1 MADVLQKVISGND
14 YKNGTVVVSV
24 GTLGII
30 ANHTVDTVF
39 NQTSQIP
46 VQSGILET
54 RFDEVRYY
62 TGDDVL

>member
-1 MADVLQKVISGND
+1 MADVFKKAIDAND

-30 ANHTVDTVF
+30 TNHTIDTVK
-39 NQTSQIP
+39 NQTSQLLS
-46 VQSGILET
+46 QSGILDN

>member
-1 MADVLQKVISGND
+1 MADVLKKVIDANE

-30 ANHTVDTVF
+30 ENHTVDTVF
-39 NQTSQIP
+39 NQTYQIP
-46 VQSGILET
+46 IQSGILDT

-62 TGDDVL
+62 SGDDIL